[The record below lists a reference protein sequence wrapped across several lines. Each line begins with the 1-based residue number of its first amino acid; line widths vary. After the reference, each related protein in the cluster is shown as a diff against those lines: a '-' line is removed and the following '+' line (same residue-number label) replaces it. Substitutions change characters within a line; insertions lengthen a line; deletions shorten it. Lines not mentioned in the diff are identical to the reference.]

1 MKARDVY
8 NAMTT
13 LVHTFNDDITRLEV
27 VLEATRMIGALTGK
41 DKFFELAEGIDMRLE
56 ELDEEQDEDG
66 PFVAFDLIGTPTPC
80 DDPECDCTGE
90 YEPSNDDVTFESL
103 IYSEDKPIP
112 EGYQAWLDEYFLS
125 EPVGVSDE
133 EFIVEGDDENEV
145 DFCLV
150 EELDGDY
157 TMRVTEDYRFTIA
170 SIDCLNK
177 KGKIVERFII
187 VERDG
192 TLICDNDNKA
202 YKTKQKAL
210 KAVWKMFGSEDE

>member
-13 LVHTFNDDITRLEV
+13 LVHTFGDDITRLEV

-41 DKFFELAEGIDMRLE
+41 DKFFELAEEIDMRLE
-56 ELDEEQDEDG
+56 ELYEEQDEDE
-66 PFVAFDLIGTPTPC
+66 
-80 DDPECDCTGE
+80 DDSLVMFHFGDVSAECVTLGCDCE
-90 YEPSNDDVTFESL
+90 EPTNDDVTFESL